1 VKKILDILYMESLI
15 LLLALPILIFLLQS
29 NIYLNLDKIYVR
41 KEKKFIFNLLI
52 TILCLI
58 NIFSKVHIEETLTLL
73 KF

>member
-1 VKKILDILYMESLI
+1 MESLI

>member
-1 VKKILDILYMESLI
+1 MKKILDILYMESLI